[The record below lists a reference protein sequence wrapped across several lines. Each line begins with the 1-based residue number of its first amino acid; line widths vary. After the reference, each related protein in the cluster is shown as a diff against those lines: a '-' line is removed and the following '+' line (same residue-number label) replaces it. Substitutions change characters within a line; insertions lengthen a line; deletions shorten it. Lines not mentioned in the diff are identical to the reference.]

1 MTTQKPLQETPS
13 AFSSH
18 RRIIFCVLLIL
29 GVVAVY
35 FPTLHSGFV
44 NFDDPNYITENS
56 HIQAGLTWKT
66 IQWAATTYY
75 DSNWHPLTWAS
86 HAVDISLFHLNP
98 AAHHAVNFLLHALNV
113 TLLFAVLQNATK
125 RDWESFFVAAL
136 FAIHPVN
143 VESVAWASE
152 RKNVL
157 STLFLL
163 FAFYAYGRY
172 AQHPSTTR
180 YLAVV
185 ISYVFGLAAKPQ
197 IITLPFLLLLWDFW
211 PLERWPSRSG
221 QSGCDS
227 DPVQR
232 SFGRLWI
239 EKIPLLVLSIASAV
253 LTMQSQAQ
261 GGAVQ
266 VANAAGHTVAAYS
279 IPVRLENAA
288 VAYARYLEMLIWPVR
303 LAPMYPHPGT
313 EIRALS
319 VAISGCVLGLIA
331 AIVLLAWRRR
341 YLPVGWLWFL
351 GSLVPMI
358 GIVQVGAQAMADRYA
373 YLPFIGLFCM
383 AVWGISELVREKAE
397 TKKIVAVSAM
407 VVLIVFGALAR
418 RQVKFWSNSE
428 SLWVHTLQVT
438 ERNFV
443 AHDSFAEYLLKRG
456 RFTQACAHFQ
466 SAVEI
471 FPEDMPAQEGLGLCA
486 QARGNSKEAIERYE
500 NVLRLAAEPNLRAT
514 AFANLG
520 SIYRGLGDYKNAKEN
535 FESALHLN
543 PDLPIALV
551 GTGLLAQRGWNYS
564 LAAKQFAHAMN
575 VEPTSVGYLLLA
587 KALERDGR
595 AEEAKQAYAQAQ
607 QLSSNLQN
615 DHKTANELLGE

>member
-1 MTTQKPLQETPS
+1 MV
-13 AFSSH
+13 
-18 RRIIFCVLLIL
+18 VL
-29 GVVAVY
+29 
-35 FPTLHSGFV
+35 S
-44 NFDDPNYITENS
+44 
-56 HIQAGLTWKT
+56 
-66 IQWAATTYY
+66 
-75 DSNWHPLTWAS
+75 
-86 HAVDISLFHLNP
+86 
-98 AAHHAVNFLLHALNV
+98 
-113 TLLFAVLQNATK
+113 
-125 RDWESFFVAAL
+125 AL
-136 FAIHPVN
+136 FLIIVTALV
-143 VESVAWASE
+143 V
-152 RKNVL
+152 
-157 STLFLL
+157 
-163 FAFYAYGRY
+163 RY
-172 AQHPSTTR
+172 RDHR
-180 YLAVV
+180 YL
-185 ISYVFGLAAKPQ
+185 
-197 IITLPFLLLLWDFW
+197 LW
-211 PLERWPSRSG
+211 
-221 QSGCDS
+221 
-227 DPVQR
+227 
-232 SFGRLWI
+232 
-239 EKIPLLVLSIASAV
+239 
-253 LTMQSQAQ
+253 
-261 GGAVQ
+261 
-266 VANAAGHTVAAYS
+266 
-279 IPVRLENAA
+279 
-288 VAYARYLEMLIWPVR
+288 
-303 LAPMYPHPGT
+303 
-313 EIRALS
+313 
-319 VAISGCVLGLIA
+319 
-331 AIVLLAWRRR
+331 
-341 YLPVGWLWFL
+341 GWLWFL

-397 TKKIVAVSAM
+397 TKKIVAVSGM

-607 QLSSNLQN
+607 RLSSNLQN
-615 DHKTANELLGE
+615 DQKTANELLGE